1 VAFNFTKLRDTLSDY
16 FLPKV
21 KLGHKDES
29 SFQCGDELRET
40 VISQLDSLTHQWFIN
55 AVNFCPVLLKVILF
69 PFTNDTLR

>member
-1 VAFNFTKLRDTLSDY
+1 MAFNFTKLRDTLSDY

-40 VISQLDSLTHQWFIN
+40 VIDQLATLFEECGETHHCLSQGF
-55 AVNFCPVLLKVILF
+55 F
-69 PFTNDTLR
+69 PAQTS